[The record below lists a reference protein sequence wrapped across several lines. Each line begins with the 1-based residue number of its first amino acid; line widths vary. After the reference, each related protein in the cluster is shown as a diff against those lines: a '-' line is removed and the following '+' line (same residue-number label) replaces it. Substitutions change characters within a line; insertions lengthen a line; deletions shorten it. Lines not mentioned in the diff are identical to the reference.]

1 MQEINYSVKNES
13 NSLIIERDILTKSIS
28 RLYQQDPQL
37 TKIQQDKL
45 LTKYQ
50 YQLRIVNEKIENLES
65 KKEPDVLSAKDQSI
79 KEMDQK
85 LSRIEKRLQEL
96 TTKFTR
102 SNEDVDKVSKKPTE
116 KAKKADSQILAK
128 RNEEP
133 NIYASNMK
141 TDSKPRKDL
150 EVVTMTE
157 VPKKIPEFFLTKF
170 KEKQLETK
178 TNQHTTDI
186 PVVKKLE
193 NVVKVTIPQT
203 NVCEHPECTNPKFTN
218 RHCTLH
224 SNSNK
229 TKFENNE
236 TGVVIPS
243 FQPIES
249 QPPEIKHQ
257 ITKENIKEQVMDV
270 DESLDEEGSD
280 VDVAKLTESIEKS
293 LSNLD
298 QVEVE

>member
-1 MQEINYSVKNES
+1 MQEINYSIKNES

-50 YQLRIVNEKIENLES
+50 YQLRVVNEKIENLES
-65 KKEPDVLSAKDQSI
+65 KKEPDVSSAKDQSF

-85 LSRIEKRLQEL
+85 LSRIEKKLQEL

-102 SNEDVDKVSKKPTE
+102 PNEDVYKVNQKPTQ
-116 KAKKADSQILAK
+116 KPKKVDSQILAK
-128 RNEEP
+128 KNEDL
-133 NIYASNMK
+133 NLYTSNMK
-141 TDSKPRKDL
+141 IDSKSQKDL

-178 TNQHTTDI
+178 TIQHSTDT
-186 PVVKKLE
+186 PVVKNLE
-193 NVVKVTIPQT
+193 NVVKIAVPEP
-203 NVCEHPECTNPKFTN
+203 NVCERPECTNPKFTN

-224 SNSNK
+224 SNSNQ

-236 TGVVIPS
+236 TEVVIPS
-243 FQPIES
+243 SQSVES
-249 QPPEIKHQ
+249 QQTEIKHP
-257 ITKENIKEQVMDV
+257 ITNENTKEQMKDV
-270 DESLDEEGSD
+270 DESLDEDED
-280 VDVAKLTESIEKS
+280 DITKLTESIEKS

>member
-1 MQEINYSVKNES
+1 MQEINYSIKNES
-13 NSLIIERDILTKSIS
+13 NSLVIERDILTKSIS

-50 YQLRIVNEKIENLES
+50 YQLRVVNEKIKNLES
-65 KKEPDVLSAKDQSI
+65 KKEPDVLSAKDQSF

-102 SNEDVDKVSKKPTE
+102 PNEDVEKVSKKPTE
-116 KAKKADSQILAK
+116 KSKKADSQILAK
-128 RNEEP
+128 KNEDL
-133 NIYASNMK
+133 NFYTSNMK
-141 TDSKPRKDL
+141 TDLKPRKDL
-150 EVVTMTE
+150 EVITMTE

-170 KEKQLETK
+170 KERQLETK

-186 PVVKKLE
+186 PVVKNLE
-193 NVVKVTIPQT
+193 NVVKVTVPQT

-236 TGVVIPS
+236 TEVVIPS
-243 FQPIES
+243 SQSVES
-249 QPPEIKHQ
+249 QQTEIKHP
-257 ITKENIKEQVMDV
+257 ITNENTKEQVKDV
-270 DESLDEEGSD
+270 DESLDED
-280 VDVAKLTESIEKS
+280 DITKVVASIEKS

>member
-1 MQEINYSVKNES
+1 MQEINYSIKNES
-13 NSLIIERDILTKSIS
+13 NSLVIERDILTKSIS

-50 YQLRIVNEKIENLES
+50 YQLRVVNEKIENLES
-65 KKEPDVLSAKDQSI
+65 KKEPDVLSAKDQSF

-102 SNEDVDKVSKKPTE
+102 PNEDVEKVSKKPTE
-116 KAKKADSQILAK
+116 KSKKADSQILAK
-128 RNEEP
+128 KNEELSF
-133 NIYASNMK
+133 YASNMK
-141 TDSKPRKDL
+141 TDLKPRKDL
-150 EVVTMTE
+150 EVITMTE

-170 KEKQLETK
+170 KERQLETK

-186 PVVKKLE
+186 PVVKNLE
-193 NVVKVTIPQT
+193 NVVKVTVPQT

-236 TGVVIPS
+236 TEVVIPS
-243 FQPIES
+243 SQSVES
-249 QPPEIKHQ
+249 QQTEIKHP
-257 ITKENIKEQVMDV
+257 ITNENTKEQVKDV
-270 DESLDEEGSD
+270 DESLDED
-280 VDVAKLTESIEKS
+280 DITKVVASIEKS

>member
-1 MQEINYSVKNES
+1 MQEINYSIKNES
-13 NSLIIERDILTKSIS
+13 NSLVIERDILTKSIS

-50 YQLRIVNEKIENLES
+50 YQLRVVNEKIKNLES
-65 KKEPDVLSAKDQSI
+65 KKEPDVLSAKDQSF

-85 LSRIEKRLQEL
+85 LSRIEKKLQEL

-102 SNEDVDKVSKKPTE
+102 PNEDVEKVSKKPTE
-116 KAKKADSQILAK
+116 KSKKADSQILAK
-128 RNEEP
+128 KNEDL
-133 NIYASNMK
+133 NFYTSNMK
-141 TDSKPRKDL
+141 TDLKPRKDL
-150 EVVTMTE
+150 EVITMTE

-170 KEKQLETK
+170 KERQLETK

-186 PVVKKLE
+186 PVVKNLE
-193 NVVKVTIPQT
+193 NVVKVTVPQT

-236 TGVVIPS
+236 TEVVIPS
-243 FQPIES
+243 SQSVES
-249 QPPEIKHQ
+249 QQTEIKHP
-257 ITKENIKEQVMDV
+257 ITNENTKEQVKDV
-270 DESLDEEGSD
+270 DESLDED
-280 VDVAKLTESIEKS
+280 DITKVVASIEKS

>member
-1 MQEINYSVKNES
+1 MQEINYSIKNES
-13 NSLIIERDILTKSIS
+13 NSLVIERDILTKSIS

-37 TKIQQDKL
+37 TRIQQDKL

-50 YQLRIVNEKIENLES
+50 YQLRVVNEKIKNLES
-65 KKEPDVLSAKDQSI
+65 KKEPDVLSSKDQSF

-102 SNEDVDKVSKKPTE
+102 PNEDVYKINQKPTQKSKKI
-116 KAKKADSQILAK
+116 DSQILAK
-128 RNEEP
+128 KNEDLSFYP
-133 NIYASNMK
+133 SNMK
-141 TDSKPRKDL
+141 IDSKQQKDL

-178 TNQHTTDI
+178 TIQHSTDT
-186 PVVKKLE
+186 PVVKNLE
-193 NVVKVTIPQT
+193 NVVKIAVPET

-224 SNSNK
+224 SNSNQ

-236 TGVVIPS
+236 TEVVIPS
-243 FQPIES
+243 SQSVES
-249 QPPEIKHQ
+249 QQTEIKHP
-257 ITKENIKEQVMDV
+257 ITNENTKEQVKDV
-270 DESLDEEGSD
+270 DESFDED
-280 VDVAKLTESIEKS
+280 DITKVVASIEKS

-298 QVEVE
+298 QAEVE

>member
-1 MQEINYSVKNES
+1 MQEINYSIKNES
-13 NSLIIERDILTKSIS
+13 NSLVIERDILTKSIS

-37 TKIQQDKL
+37 TRIQQDKL

-50 YQLRIVNEKIENLES
+50 YQLRVVNEKIENLES
-65 KKEPDVLSAKDQSI
+65 KKEPDVLSSKDQSI

-102 SNEDVDKVSKKPTE
+102 PNEDVEKVSKKPTE
-116 KAKKADSQILAK
+116 KSKKADSQILAK
-128 RNEEP
+128 KNEESSFYP
-133 NIYASNMK
+133 PNMK
-141 TDSKPRKDL
+141 TDSKPQKDL

-178 TNQHTTDI
+178 TIQHSTDT
-186 PVVKKLE
+186 PVVKNLE
-193 NVVKVTIPQT
+193 NVVKIAVPKT
-203 NVCEHPECTNPKFTN
+203 NVCERPECTNPKFTN

-224 SNSNK
+224 SNSNQ

-236 TGVVIPS
+236 TEVVIPS
-243 FQPIES
+243 SQSVES
-249 QPPEIKHQ
+249 QQTEIKHP
-257 ITKENIKEQVMDV
+257 ITNENTKEQVKDV
-270 DESLDEEGSD
+270 DESLDED
-280 VDVAKLTESIEKS
+280 DITKVVASIEKS

>member
-1 MQEINYSVKNES
+1 MQEINYSIKNES
-13 NSLIIERDILTKSIS
+13 NSLVIERDILTKSIS

-50 YQLRIVNEKIENLES
+50 YQLRVVNEKIKNLES
-65 KKEPDVLSAKDQSI
+65 KKEPDVLSTKDQSV

-102 SNEDVDKVSKKPTE
+102 PNEDVEKVSKKPTE
-116 KAKKADSQILAK
+116 KYKKADSQILAK
-128 RNEEP
+128 KNEDL
-133 NIYASNMK
+133 NFYTSNMK
-141 TDSKPRKDL
+141 IDSKQQKDL

-170 KEKQLETK
+170 KERQLETK

-186 PVVKKLE
+186 PVIKNLE
-193 NVVKVTIPQT
+193 NVVKVTVPQT

-236 TGVVIPS
+236 TEVVIPS
-243 FQPIES
+243 SQSVES
-249 QPPEIKHQ
+249 QQTEIKHP
-257 ITKENIKEQVMDV
+257 ITNENTKEQMKDV
-270 DESLDEEGSD
+270 DESLDED
-280 VDVAKLTESIEKS
+280 DITKVVASIEKS

>member
-1 MQEINYSVKNES
+1 MQEINYSIKNES
-13 NSLIIERDILTKSIS
+13 NSLVIERDILTKSIS

-37 TKIQQDKL
+37 TRIQQDKL

-50 YQLRIVNEKIENLES
+50 YQLRVVNEKIKNLES
-65 KKEPDVLSAKDQSI
+65 KKEPDVLSSKDQSI

-102 SNEDVDKVSKKPTE
+102 PNEDVYKVNQKPKKV
-116 KAKKADSQILAK
+116 DSQILAK
-128 RNEEP
+128 KNEDL
-133 NIYASNMK
+133 NLYTSNMK
-141 TDSKPRKDL
+141 IDSKSQKDL

-178 TNQHTTDI
+178 TIQHSTNT
-186 PVVKKLE
+186 PVVKNLE
-193 NVVKVTIPQT
+193 NVVKVAVPET
-203 NVCEHPECTNPKFTN
+203 NVCERPECTNPKFTN

-224 SNSNK
+224 SNSNQ

-236 TGVVIPS
+236 TEVVIPS
-243 FQPIES
+243 SQSVES
-249 QPPEIKHQ
+249 QQTEIKHP
-257 ITKENIKEQVMDV
+257 TTNENTKEQVKDV
-270 DESLDEEGSD
+270 DESLDED
-280 VDVAKLTESIEKS
+280 DITKVVASIEKS

>member
-1 MQEINYSVKNES
+1 MQEINYSIKNES
-13 NSLIIERDILTKSIS
+13 NSLVIERDILTKSIS

-50 YQLRIVNEKIENLES
+50 YQLRVVNEKIKNLES
-65 KKEPDVLSAKDQSI
+65 KKEPDVLSAKDQSF

-102 SNEDVDKVSKKPTE
+102 PNEDVEKVSKKPTE
-116 KAKKADSQILAK
+116 KSKKADPQILAK
-128 RNEEP
+128 KNEDL
-133 NIYASNMK
+133 NFYTSNMK
-141 TDSKPRKDL
+141 IDSKQQKDL

-170 KEKQLETK
+170 KERQLETK

-186 PVVKKLE
+186 PAVKNLE
-193 NVVKVTIPQT
+193 NIVKVTIPQT

-236 TGVVIPS
+236 TEVVIPS
-243 FQPIES
+243 SQSVES
-249 QPPEIKHQ
+249 QQTEIKHP
-257 ITKENIKEQVMDV
+257 ITNENTKEQVKDV
-270 DESLDEEGSD
+270 DESLDED
-280 VDVAKLTESIEKS
+280 DITKVVASIEKS

>member
-1 MQEINYSVKNES
+1 MQEINYSIKNES
-13 NSLIIERDILTKSIS
+13 NSLVIERDILTKSIS

-50 YQLRIVNEKIENLES
+50 YQLRVVNEKIKNLES
-65 KKEPDVLSAKDQSI
+65 KKEPDVLSAKDQSF

-102 SNEDVDKVSKKPTE
+102 PNEDVYKVNQKPTQ
-116 KAKKADSQILAK
+116 KSKKADSQILAK
-128 RNEEP
+128 KNEELSF
-133 NIYASNMK
+133 YASNMK
-141 TDSKPRKDL
+141 TDLKLRKDL
-150 EVVTMTE
+150 EVITMTE

-170 KEKQLETK
+170 KERQLETK

-186 PVVKKLE
+186 PVVKNLE
-193 NVVKVTIPQT
+193 NVVKVTVPQT

-236 TGVVIPS
+236 TEVVIPS
-243 FQPIES
+243 SQSVES
-249 QPPEIKHQ
+249 QQTEIKHP
-257 ITKENIKEQVMDV
+257 ITNENTKEQVKDV
-270 DESLDEEGSD
+270 DESLDED
-280 VDVAKLTESIEKS
+280 DITKVVASIEKS

>member
-1 MQEINYSVKNES
+1 MQEINYSIKNES

-50 YQLRIVNEKIENLES
+50 YQLRVVNEKIENLES
-65 KKEPDVLSAKDQSI
+65 KKEPDVLSAKDQSF

-96 TTKFTR
+96 TTKFTK
-102 SNEDVDKVSKKPTE
+102 SNEDMDKVSRKPTE
-116 KAKKADSQILAK
+116 KPKKIDSQILAK
-128 RNEEP
+128 KNVEQ

-170 KEKQLETK
+170 KERQLETK

-186 PVVKKLE
+186 PVVKNLE
-193 NVVKVTIPQT
+193 NVVKVTVPQS

-229 TKFENNE
+229 TKFESNKTE
-236 TGVVIPS
+236 VVIPS
-243 FQPIES
+243 SQPVES
-249 QPPEIKHQ
+249 QPSEIKYP
-257 ITKENIKEQVMDV
+257 ITKENTKERIKDV
-270 DESLDEEGSD
+270 DESLDED
-280 VDVAKLTESIEKS
+280 DNDDITKVVESIEKS

>member
-1 MQEINYSVKNES
+1 MQEINYSIKNES
-13 NSLIIERDILTKSIS
+13 NSLVIERDILTKSIS

-50 YQLRIVNEKIENLES
+50 YQLRVVNEKIKNLES
-65 KKEPDVLSAKDQSI
+65 KKEPDVLSAKDQSF

-102 SNEDVDKVSKKPTE
+102 PNEDVEKVSKKPTE
-116 KAKKADSQILAK
+116 KSKKADSQILAK
-128 RNEEP
+128 KNEELSF
-133 NIYASNMK
+133 YASDMK
-141 TDSKPRKDL
+141 TDLKPRKDL
-150 EVVTMTE
+150 EVITMTE

-170 KEKQLETK
+170 KERQLETK

-186 PVVKKLE
+186 PVVKNLE
-193 NVVKVTIPQT
+193 NVVKVTVPQT

-236 TGVVIPS
+236 TEVVIPS
-243 FQPIES
+243 SQSVES
-249 QPPEIKHQ
+249 QQTEIKHP
-257 ITKENIKEQVMDV
+257 ITNENTKEQVKDV
-270 DESLDEEGSD
+270 DESLDED
-280 VDVAKLTESIEKS
+280 DITKVVASIEKS

>member
-1 MQEINYSVKNES
+1 MQEINYSIKNES
-13 NSLIIERDILTKSIS
+13 NSLVIERDILTKSIS

-37 TKIQQDKL
+37 TRIQQDKL

-50 YQLRIVNEKIENLES
+50 YQLRVVNEKIKNLES
-65 KKEPDVLSAKDQSI
+65 KKEPDVLSSKDQSI

-102 SNEDVDKVSKKPTE
+102 PNEDVEKVSKKPTE
-116 KAKKADSQILAK
+116 KSKKADSQILAK
-128 RNEEP
+128 KNEDL
-133 NIYASNMK
+133 NFYTSNMK
-141 TDSKPRKDL
+141 IDSKSQKDL

-178 TNQHTTDI
+178 TIQHSTNT
-186 PVVKKLE
+186 PVVKNLE
-193 NVVKVTIPQT
+193 NVVKAAVPET
-203 NVCEHPECTNPKFTN
+203 NVCERPECTNPKFTN

-224 SNSNK
+224 SNSNQ

-236 TGVVIPS
+236 TEVVIPS
-243 FQPIES
+243 SQSVES
-249 QPPEIKHQ
+249 QQTEIKHP
-257 ITKENIKEQVMDV
+257 TTNENTKEQVKDV
-270 DESLDEEGSD
+270 DESLDED
-280 VDVAKLTESIEKS
+280 DITKVVASIEKS

>member
-1 MQEINYSVKNES
+1 MQEINYSIKNES
-13 NSLIIERDILTKSIS
+13 NSLVIERDILTKSIS

-50 YQLRIVNEKIENLES
+50 YQLRVVNEKIKNLES
-65 KKEPDVLSAKDQSI
+65 KKEPDVLSAKDQSF

-102 SNEDVDKVSKKPTE
+102 PNEDTEKVSKKPTE
-116 KAKKADSQILAK
+116 KSKKADSQILAK
-128 RNEEP
+128 QNEDLSFYP
-133 NIYASNMK
+133 PNMK

-186 PVVKKLE
+186 PVVKNLE
-193 NVVKVTIPQT
+193 NVVKVTVPQT

-236 TGVVIPS
+236 TEVIIPS
-243 FQPIES
+243 SQAVES
-249 QPPEIKHQ
+249 QQTEIKHP
-257 ITKENIKEQVMDV
+257 ITNENTKEQVKDV
-270 DESLDEEGSD
+270 DESFDED
-280 VDVAKLTESIEKS
+280 DITKVVASIEKS

>member
-1 MQEINYSVKNES
+1 MQEINYSIKNES
-13 NSLIIERDILTKSIS
+13 NSLVIERDILTKSIS

-37 TKIQQDKL
+37 TRIQQDKL

-50 YQLRIVNEKIENLES
+50 YQLRVVNEKIKNLES
-65 KKEPDVLSAKDQSI
+65 KKEPDVLSSKDQSY

-102 SNEDVDKVSKKPTE
+102 PNEDVYKVNQKPKKV
-116 KAKKADSQILAK
+116 DSQILAK
-128 RNEEP
+128 KNEDL
-133 NIYASNMK
+133 NLYTSNMK
-141 TDSKPRKDL
+141 IDSKSQKDL
-150 EVVTMTE
+150 EVITMTE

-178 TNQHTTDI
+178 TIQHSTDT
-186 PVVKKLE
+186 PVVKNLE
-193 NVVKVTIPQT
+193 NVVKVAVPET
-203 NVCEHPECTNPKFTN
+203 NVCERPECTNPKFTN

-224 SNSNK
+224 SNSNQ

-236 TGVVIPS
+236 TEVVIPS
-243 FQPIES
+243 SQLVES
-249 QPPEIKHQ
+249 QQTEIKHP
-257 ITKENIKEQVMDV
+257 ITNENTKEQVKDV
-270 DESLDEEGSD
+270 DESLDED
-280 VDVAKLTESIEKS
+280 DITKVVASIEKS

>member
-50 YQLRIVNEKIENLES
+50 YQLRVVNEKIENLES
-65 KKEPDVLSAKDQSI
+65 KKEPDVSSTKDQSI

-102 SNEDVDKVSKKPTE
+102 PNEDMEKVSKKPTE
-116 KAKKADSQILAK
+116 KSKKADSQILAK
-128 RNEEP
+128 KNEDLSFYP
-133 NIYASNMK
+133 PNMK

-186 PVVKKLE
+186 PVVKNLE
-193 NVVKVTIPQT
+193 NVVKVIVPQT
-203 NVCEHPECTNPKFTN
+203 NVCEHPECANPKFTN

-236 TGVVIPS
+236 TEVVIPS
-243 FQPIES
+243 SQSVES
-249 QPPEIKHQ
+249 QQTEIKHP
-257 ITKENIKEQVMDV
+257 ITNENTKTQVKDV
-270 DESLDEEGSD
+270 DESLDEDED
-280 VDVAKLTESIEKS
+280 DITKLTESIEKS

>member
-1 MQEINYSVKNES
+1 MQEINYSIKNES
-13 NSLIIERDILTKSIS
+13 NSLVIERDILTKSIS

-50 YQLRIVNEKIENLES
+50 YQLRVVNEKIKNLES
-65 KKEPDVLSAKDQSI
+65 KKEPDVLSAKDQSF

-102 SNEDVDKVSKKPTE
+102 PNEDVEKVSKKPTE
-116 KAKKADSQILAK
+116 KSKKADSQILAK
-128 RNEEP
+128 KNEELSF
-133 NIYASNMK
+133 YASNMK
-141 TDSKPRKDL
+141 TDLKPRKDL
-150 EVVTMTE
+150 EVITMTE

-170 KEKQLETK
+170 KERQLETK

-186 PVVKKLE
+186 PVVKNLE
-193 NVVKVTIPQT
+193 NVVKVTVPQT

-236 TGVVIPS
+236 TEVVIPS
-243 FQPIES
+243 SQSVES
-249 QPPEIKHQ
+249 QQTEIKHP
-257 ITKENIKEQVMDV
+257 ITNENTKEQVKDV
-270 DESLDEEGSD
+270 DESLDED
-280 VDVAKLTESIEKS
+280 DITKVVASIEKS

>member
-1 MQEINYSVKNES
+1 MQEINYSIKNES
-13 NSLIIERDILTKSIS
+13 NSLVIERDILTKSIS

-37 TKIQQDKL
+37 TRIQQDKL

-50 YQLRIVNEKIENLES
+50 YQLRVVNEKIKNLES
-65 KKEPDVLSAKDQSI
+65 KKEPDILSAKDQSF

-102 SNEDVDKVSKKPTE
+102 PNEDMEKVSKKPTE
-116 KAKKADSQILAK
+116 KSKKADSQILAK
-128 RNEEP
+128 KNEDL
-133 NIYASNMK
+133 NFYTSNMK
-141 TDSKPRKDL
+141 TDLKPRKDL
-150 EVVTMTE
+150 EVITMTE

-186 PVVKKLE
+186 PVVKNLE
-193 NVVKVTIPQT
+193 NVVKVTVPQT

-236 TGVVIPS
+236 TEVVIPS
-243 FQPIES
+243 SQSVES
-249 QPPEIKHQ
+249 QQTEIKHP
-257 ITKENIKEQVMDV
+257 ITNENTKEQMKDV
-270 DESLDEEGSD
+270 DESLDED
-280 VDVAKLTESIEKS
+280 DITKVVASIEKS

>member
-1 MQEINYSVKNES
+1 MQEINYSIKNES
-13 NSLIIERDILTKSIS
+13 NSLVIERDILTKSIS

-37 TKIQQDKL
+37 TRIQQDKL

-50 YQLRIVNEKIENLES
+50 YQLRVVNEKIKNLES
-65 KKEPDVLSAKDQSI
+65 KKEPDVLSSKDQSY

-85 LSRIEKRLQEL
+85 LSRIEKKLQEL

-102 SNEDVDKVSKKPTE
+102 PNEDVDKVSKKPTE

-128 RNEEP
+128 KNEEP
-133 NIYASNMK
+133 SFYPPNMK
-141 TDSKPRKDL
+141 TDSKPQKDL

-178 TNQHTTDI
+178 TIQHSTDT
-186 PVVKKLE
+186 PVVKNLE
-193 NVVKVTIPQT
+193 NVVKIAVPET
-203 NVCEHPECTNPKFTN
+203 NVCEHPECANPKFTN

-243 FQPIES
+243 SQSVES
-249 QPPEIKHQ
+249 QQIEIKHP
-257 ITKENIKEQVMDV
+257 ITNENTKEQVKDV
-270 DESLDEEGSD
+270 DESLDED
-280 VDVAKLTESIEKS
+280 DDDITKLTESIEKS

>member
-1 MQEINYSVKNES
+1 MQEINYSIKNES

-50 YQLRIVNEKIENLES
+50 YQLRVVNEKIENLES
-65 KKEPDVLSAKDQSI
+65 KKEPDVSSAKDQSF

-102 SNEDVDKVSKKPTE
+102 PNEDMEKISKKPTE
-116 KAKKADSQILAK
+116 KSKKADSQILAK
-128 RNEEP
+128 KNEELSF
-133 NIYASNMK
+133 YASNMK
-141 TDSKPRKDL
+141 TDLKPRKDL
-150 EVVTMTE
+150 EVITMTE

-170 KEKQLETK
+170 KERQLETK
-178 TNQHTTDI
+178 THQHTTDI
-186 PVVKKLE
+186 PVVKNLE
-193 NVVKVTIPQT
+193 NVVKVTVPQT

-236 TGVVIPS
+236 TEVVIPS
-243 FQPIES
+243 SQSVES
-249 QPPEIKHQ
+249 QQTEIKHP
-257 ITKENIKEQVMDV
+257 ITNENTKEQVKDV
-270 DESLDEEGSD
+270 DESFDED
-280 VDVAKLTESIEKS
+280 DITKVVASIEKS

-298 QVEVE
+298 QAEVE

>member
-1 MQEINYSVKNES
+1 MQEINYSIKNES
-13 NSLIIERDILTKSIS
+13 NSLVIERDILTKSIS

-37 TKIQQDKL
+37 TRIQQDKL

-50 YQLRIVNEKIENLES
+50 YQLRVVNEKIKNLES
-65 KKEPDVLSAKDQSI
+65 KKEPDVLSAKDQSF

-102 SNEDVDKVSKKPTE
+102 PNEDVEKVSKKPTE
-116 KAKKADSQILAK
+116 KSKKADSQILAK
-128 RNEEP
+128 KNEELSF
-133 NIYASNMK
+133 YASNMK
-141 TDSKPRKDL
+141 TDLKPRKDL
-150 EVVTMTE
+150 EVITMTE

-178 TNQHTTDI
+178 IIQHSTDT
-186 PVVKKLE
+186 PVVKNLE
-193 NVVKVTIPQT
+193 SVVKIAVPKI
-203 NVCEHPECTNPKFTN
+203 NVCERPECTNPKFTN
-218 RHCTLH
+218 RHCMLH
-224 SNSNK
+224 SNSNQ

-236 TGVVIPS
+236 TEVVIPS
-243 FQPIES
+243 SQLVES
-249 QPPEIKHQ
+249 QQTEIKHP
-257 ITKENIKEQVMDV
+257 ITNENTKEQVKDV
-270 DESLDEEGSD
+270 DESLDED
-280 VDVAKLTESIEKS
+280 DITKVVASIEKS

>member
-1 MQEINYSVKNES
+1 MQEINYSIKNES

-50 YQLRIVNEKIENLES
+50 YQLRVVNEKIENLES
-65 KKEPDVLSAKDQSI
+65 KKEPDVSSAKDQSF

-102 SNEDVDKVSKKPTE
+102 PNEDMEKVSKKPTE
-116 KAKKADSQILAK
+116 KSKKADSQILAK
-128 RNEEP
+128 KNEDLSFYP
-133 NIYASNMK
+133 PNMK

-186 PVVKKLE
+186 PVVKNLE
-193 NVVKVTIPQT
+193 NVVKVTVPQT
-203 NVCEHPECTNPKFTN
+203 NVCEHPECANPKFTN

-236 TGVVIPS
+236 TEVVIPS
-243 FQPIES
+243 SQSVES
-249 QPPEIKHQ
+249 QQTEIKHP
-257 ITKENIKEQVMDV
+257 ITNENTKEQVKDV
-270 DESLDEEGSD
+270 DESLDED
-280 VDVAKLTESIEKS
+280 DDDITKLTESIEKS

>member
-1 MQEINYSVKNES
+1 MQEINYSIKNES
-13 NSLIIERDILTKSIS
+13 NSLVIERDILTKSIS

-50 YQLRIVNEKIENLES
+50 YQLRVVNEKIKNLES
-65 KKEPDVLSAKDQSI
+65 KKEPDVLSAKDQSF

-102 SNEDVDKVSKKPTE
+102 PNEDVEKVSKKPTE
-116 KAKKADSQILAK
+116 KSKKADSQILAK
-128 RNEEP
+128 KNEELSF
-133 NIYASNMK
+133 YASNMK
-141 TDSKPRKDL
+141 TDLKPRKDL
-150 EVVTMTE
+150 EVITMTE

-170 KEKQLETK
+170 KERQLETK
-178 TNQHTTDI
+178 THQHTTDI
-186 PVVKKLE
+186 PVVKNLE
-193 NVVKVTIPQT
+193 NVVKVTVPQT

-236 TGVVIPS
+236 TEVVIPS
-243 FQPIES
+243 SQSVES
-249 QPPEIKHQ
+249 QQTEIKHP
-257 ITKENIKEQVMDV
+257 ITNENTKEQVKDV
-270 DESLDEEGSD
+270 DESLDED
-280 VDVAKLTESIEKS
+280 DITKVVASIEKS

>member
-1 MQEINYSVKNES
+1 MQEINYSIKNES
-13 NSLIIERDILTKSIS
+13 NSLVIERDILTKSIS

-37 TKIQQDKL
+37 TRIQQDKL

-50 YQLRIVNEKIENLES
+50 YQLRVVNEKIKNLES
-65 KKEPDVLSAKDQSI
+65 KKEPDVLSSKDQSY

-102 SNEDVDKVSKKPTE
+102 PNEDVEKVSKKPTE
-116 KAKKADSQILAK
+116 KSKKADSQILAK
-128 RNEEP
+128 KNEESSFYP
-133 NIYASNMK
+133 PNMK
-141 TDSKPRKDL
+141 TDSKPQKDL

-178 TNQHTTDI
+178 TIQHSTDTPI
-186 PVVKKLE
+186 VKNLE
-193 NVVKVTIPQT
+193 NVVKIAVHET
-203 NVCEHPECTNPKFTN
+203 NVCERPECTNPKFTN

-224 SNSNK
+224 SNSNQ

-236 TGVVIPS
+236 TEVVIPS
-243 FQPIES
+243 SQSVES
-249 QPPEIKHQ
+249 QQTEIKHP
-257 ITKENIKEQVMDV
+257 ITNENTKEQVKDV
-270 DESLDEEGSD
+270 DESLDED
-280 VDVAKLTESIEKS
+280 DITKVVASIEKS

>member
-1 MQEINYSVKNES
+1 
-13 NSLIIERDILTKSIS
+13 
-28 RLYQQDPQL
+28 
-37 TKIQQDKL
+37 

-50 YQLRIVNEKIENLES
+50 YQLRVVNEKIKNLES
-65 KKEPDVLSAKDQSI
+65 KKEPDVLSSKDQSI

-102 SNEDVDKVSKKPTE
+102 PNEDVYKVNQKPTQ
-116 KAKKADSQILAK
+116 KSKKADSQILAK
-128 RNEEP
+128 KNEDLSSYP
-133 NIYASNMK
+133 SNMK
-141 TDSKPRKDL
+141 IDSKSQKDL

-178 TNQHTTDI
+178 TIQHSTDT
-186 PVVKKLE
+186 PVVKNLE
-193 NVVKVTIPQT
+193 NVVKIAVHET
-203 NVCEHPECTNPKFTN
+203 NVCERPECTNPKFTN

-224 SNSNK
+224 SNSNQ

-236 TGVVIPS
+236 TEVVIPS
-243 FQPIES
+243 SQSVES
-249 QPPEIKHQ
+249 QQTEIKHP
-257 ITKENIKEQVMDV
+257 ITNENTKEQVKDV
-270 DESLDEEGSD
+270 DESLDED
-280 VDVAKLTESIEKS
+280 DITKVVASIEKS

>member
-1 MQEINYSVKNES
+1 MQEINYSIKNES
-13 NSLIIERDILTKSIS
+13 NSLVIERDILTKSIS

-50 YQLRIVNEKIENLES
+50 YQLRVVNEKIKNLES
-65 KKEPDVLSAKDQSI
+65 KKEPDVLSAKDQSF

-102 SNEDVDKVSKKPTE
+102 PNEDVEKVSKKPTE
-116 KAKKADSQILAK
+116 KYKNADSQILVK
-128 RNEEP
+128 KNEELS
-133 NIYASNMK
+133 IYASNMK
-141 TDSKPRKDL
+141 TDLKPRKDL
-150 EVVTMTE
+150 EVITMTE

-186 PVVKKLE
+186 PVVKNLE
-193 NVVKVTIPQT
+193 NVVKVTVPQT

-236 TGVVIPS
+236 TEVVIPS
-243 FQPIES
+243 SQSVES
-249 QPPEIKHQ
+249 QQTEIKHP
-257 ITKENIKEQVMDV
+257 ITNENTKEQVKDV
-270 DESLDEEGSD
+270 DESFDED
-280 VDVAKLTESIEKS
+280 DITKVVASIEKS

>member
-1 MQEINYSVKNES
+1 MQEINYSLKNES

-50 YQLRIVNEKIENLES
+50 YQLRVVNEKIENLES
-65 KKEPDVLSAKDQSI
+65 KKEPDILSAKDQSF

-96 TTKFTR
+96 TTKFTK
-102 SNEDVDKVSKKPTE
+102 SNEDMDKVSRKPTE
-116 KAKKADSQILAK
+116 KPKKIDSQILAK
-128 RNEEP
+128 KNVEQ

-170 KEKQLETK
+170 KERQLETK
-178 TNQHTTDI
+178 TNQHITDI
-186 PVVKKLE
+186 PVVKNLE
-193 NVVKVTIPQT
+193 NVVKVTVPQS

-229 TKFENNE
+229 TKFESNKTE
-236 TGVVIPS
+236 VVIPS
-243 FQPIES
+243 SQSVES
-249 QPPEIKHQ
+249 QPSEIKHP
-257 ITKENIKEQVMDV
+257 ITKENTKEQIKDV
-270 DESLDEEGSD
+270 DESLDED
-280 VDVAKLTESIEKS
+280 DNDDITKVVESIEKS

>member
-1 MQEINYSVKNES
+1 MQEINYSIKNES
-13 NSLIIERDILTKSIS
+13 NSLVIERDILTKSIS

-50 YQLRIVNEKIENLES
+50 YQLRVVNEKIENLES
-65 KKEPDVLSAKDQSI
+65 KKEPDILSSKDQSI
-79 KEMDQK
+79 KEMGQK

-102 SNEDVDKVSKKPTE
+102 PNEDVEKVSKKPTE

-128 RNEEP
+128 KNEESSFYP
-133 NIYASNMK
+133 PNMK
-141 TDSKPRKDL
+141 TDSKPQKDL

-178 TNQHTTDI
+178 TIQHSTDT
-186 PVVKKLE
+186 PVVKNLE
-193 NVVKVTIPQT
+193 NVVKIAVPKT
-203 NVCEHPECTNPKFTN
+203 NVCERPECTNPKFTN

-224 SNSNK
+224 SNSNQ

-236 TGVVIPS
+236 TGVVIPNS
-243 FQPIES
+243 QSVES
-249 QPPEIKHQ
+249 QLPEIKHP
-257 ITKENIKEQVMDV
+257 ITKENTKEQIKDV
-270 DESLDEEGSD
+270 DESLDEDED
-280 VDVAKLTESIEKS
+280 DITKLTESIEKS

>member
-1 MQEINYSVKNES
+1 MQEINYSIKNES
-13 NSLIIERDILTKSIS
+13 NSLVIERDILTKSIS

-37 TKIQQDKL
+37 TRIQQDKL

-50 YQLRIVNEKIENLES
+50 YQLRVVNEKIKNLEN
-65 KKEPDVLSAKDQSI
+65 KKEPDVLSSKDQSF

-102 SNEDVDKVSKKPTE
+102 PNEDVYKINQKPTQKSKKV
-116 KAKKADSQILAK
+116 DSQILAK
-128 RNEEP
+128 KNEDL
-133 NIYASNMK
+133 NFYTSNMK
-141 TDSKPRKDL
+141 TDLKPRKDL
-150 EVVTMTE
+150 EVITMTE

-178 TNQHTTDI
+178 TIQHSTDT
-186 PVVKKLE
+186 PVVKNLE
-193 NVVKVTIPQT
+193 NVVKIAVPET

-224 SNSNK
+224 SNSNQ

-236 TGVVIPS
+236 TEVVIPS
-243 FQPIES
+243 SQSVES
-249 QPPEIKHQ
+249 QQTEIKHP
-257 ITKENIKEQVMDV
+257 ITNENTKEQVNDV
-270 DESLDEEGSD
+270 DESFDED
-280 VDVAKLTESIEKS
+280 DITKVVASIEKS

-298 QVEVE
+298 QAEVE

>member
-1 MQEINYSVKNES
+1 MQEINYSIKNES
-13 NSLIIERDILTKSIS
+13 NSLVIERDILTKSIS

-37 TKIQQDKL
+37 TRIQQDKL

-50 YQLRIVNEKIENLES
+50 YQLRVVNEKIKNLES
-65 KKEPDVLSAKDQSI
+65 KKEPDVLSAKDQSF

-102 SNEDVDKVSKKPTE
+102 PNEDVEKVSKKPTE
-116 KAKKADSQILAK
+116 KSKKADSQILAK
-128 RNEEP
+128 KNEDLSFYP
-133 NIYASNMK
+133 SNMK
-141 TDSKPRKDL
+141 IDSKSQKDL

-178 TNQHTTDI
+178 TIQHSTDT
-186 PVVKKLE
+186 PVVKNLE
-193 NVVKVTIPQT
+193 NVVKIAVPEI
-203 NVCEHPECTNPKFTN
+203 NVCERPECTNPKFTN

-224 SNSNK
+224 SNSNQ

-236 TGVVIPS
+236 TEVVIPS
-243 FQPIES
+243 SQSVES
-249 QPPEIKHQ
+249 QQTEIKHP
-257 ITKENIKEQVMDV
+257 ITNENTKEQVKDV
-270 DESLDEEGSD
+270 DESLDED
-280 VDVAKLTESIEKS
+280 DITKVVASIEKS

>member
-1 MQEINYSVKNES
+1 MQEINYSIKNES
-13 NSLIIERDILTKSIS
+13 NSLVIERDILTKSIS

-50 YQLRIVNEKIENLES
+50 YQLRVVNEKIKNLES
-65 KKEPDVLSAKDQSI
+65 KKEPDVLSAKDQSF

-102 SNEDVDKVSKKPTE
+102 PNEDVEKVSKKPTE
-116 KAKKADSQILAK
+116 KSKKADSQILAK
-128 RNEEP
+128 KNEELSF
-133 NIYASNMK
+133 YASNMK
-141 TDSKPRKDL
+141 TDLKPRKDL
-150 EVVTMTE
+150 EVITMTE

-170 KEKQLETK
+170 KERQLETK

-186 PVVKKLE
+186 PVVKNLE
-193 NVVKVTIPQT
+193 NVVKVTVPQT

-236 TGVVIPS
+236 TEVVIPS
-243 FQPIES
+243 SQSVES
-249 QPPEIKHQ
+249 QQTEIKHP
-257 ITKENIKEQVMDV
+257 ITNENTKEQVKDV
-270 DESLDEEGSD
+270 DESFDED
-280 VDVAKLTESIEKS
+280 DITKVVASIEKS

-298 QVEVE
+298 QAEVE

>member
-1 MQEINYSVKNES
+1 MQEINYSIKNES
-13 NSLIIERDILTKSIS
+13 NSLVIERDILTKSIS

-37 TKIQQDKL
+37 TRIQQDKL

-50 YQLRIVNEKIENLES
+50 YQLRVVNEKIKNLES
-65 KKEPDVLSAKDQSI
+65 KKEPDVLSSKDQSY

-85 LSRIEKRLQEL
+85 LSRIEKKLQEL

-102 SNEDVDKVSKKPTE
+102 PNEDVYKVNQKPTQ
-116 KAKKADSQILAK
+116 KPKKVDSQILAK
-128 RNEEP
+128 KNEDL
-133 NIYASNMK
+133 NLYTSNMK
-141 TDSKPRKDL
+141 TDSKSQKDL

-178 TNQHTTDI
+178 TIQHSTDT
-186 PVVKKLE
+186 PVVKNLE
-193 NVVKVTIPQT
+193 NVVKIAVPET
-203 NVCEHPECTNPKFTN
+203 NVCEHPECANPKFTN

-243 FQPIES
+243 SQSVES
-249 QPPEIKHQ
+249 QQTEIKHP
-257 ITKENIKEQVMDV
+257 ITNENTKEQVKDV
-270 DESLDEEGSD
+270 DESLDED
-280 VDVAKLTESIEKS
+280 DDDITKLTESIEKS

>member
-1 MQEINYSVKNES
+1 MQEINYSIKNES
-13 NSLIIERDILTKSIS
+13 NSLVIERDILTKSIS

-37 TKIQQDKL
+37 TRIQQDKL

-50 YQLRIVNEKIENLES
+50 YQLRVVNEKIINLES
-65 KKEPDVLSAKDQSI
+65 KKEPDVLSSKDQSY

-85 LSRIEKRLQEL
+85 LSRIEKKLQEL

-102 SNEDVDKVSKKPTE
+102 PNEDVDKVSKKPTE
-116 KAKKADSQILAK
+116 KAKKANSQILAK
-128 RNEEP
+128 KNEEP
-133 NIYASNMK
+133 SFYPPNMK

-178 TNQHTTDI
+178 TIQHSTDT
-186 PVVKKLE
+186 PVVKNLE
-193 NVVKVTIPQT
+193 NVVKIAVPET
-203 NVCEHPECTNPKFTN
+203 NVCEHPECANPKFTN

-243 FQPIES
+243 SQSVES
-249 QPPEIKHQ
+249 QQIEIKHP
-257 ITKENIKEQVMDV
+257 ITNENTKEQVKDV
-270 DESLDEEGSD
+270 DESLDED
-280 VDVAKLTESIEKS
+280 DDDITKLTESIEKS

>member
-1 MQEINYSVKNES
+1 MQEINYSIKNES
-13 NSLIIERDILTKSIS
+13 NSLVIERDILTKSIS

-50 YQLRIVNEKIENLES
+50 YQLRVVNEKIKNLES
-65 KKEPDVLSAKDQSI
+65 KKEPDVLSAKDQSF

-102 SNEDVDKVSKKPTE
+102 PNEDVEKVSKKPTE
-116 KAKKADSQILAK
+116 KSKKADSQILAK
-128 RNEEP
+128 KNEDL
-133 NIYASNMK
+133 NFYTSNMK
-141 TDSKPRKDL
+141 IDSKQQKDL
-150 EVVTMTE
+150 EVITMTE

-170 KEKQLETK
+170 KERQLETK

-186 PVVKKLE
+186 PVVKNLE
-193 NVVKVTIPQT
+193 NVVKVTVPQT

-236 TGVVIPS
+236 TEVVIPS
-243 FQPIES
+243 SQSVES
-249 QPPEIKHQ
+249 QQTEIKHP
-257 ITKENIKEQVMDV
+257 ITNENTKEQVKDV
-270 DESLDEEGSD
+270 DESLDED
-280 VDVAKLTESIEKS
+280 DITKVVASIEKS